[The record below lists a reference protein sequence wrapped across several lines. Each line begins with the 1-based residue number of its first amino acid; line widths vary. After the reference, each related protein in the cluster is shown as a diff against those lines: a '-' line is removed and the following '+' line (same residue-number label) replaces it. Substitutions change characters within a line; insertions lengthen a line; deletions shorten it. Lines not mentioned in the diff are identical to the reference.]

1 MRNEFKKILKKHA
14 KSFYFAGLLLD
25 RQTLN
30 DAAIL
35 YAFCRQLDDA
45 ADNLQSKNTHEL
57 KYLIE
62 DYRQLVP
69 TDNVNQSFKELQKKY
84 EFKQK
89 FIDDLILGVSS
100 DTNFKQP
107 QNVQELL
114 LYSYQVA
121 GTVGALMA
129 KVLGAN
135 HQNAEKFAIDLG
147 IGMQLTNISRD
158 IKEDSVNN
166 RIYIPQ
172 DMLPN
177 NFALKDILNEKNQ
190 KCIFDATSQILEIAE
205 KYYQSGIDG
214 IYFIPRKNRFSILIA
229 AILYNSIGKKIVKNK
244 HVYLKKRIY
253 LNSFEKTLILIKN
266 YFTRNKQYKT
276 TEPVHQTNELHT
288 PYQLLL

>member
-1 MRNEFKKILKKHA
+1 MSDEFKDILKKHA

-35 YAFCRQLDDA
+35 YAFCRRLDDV
-45 ADNLQSKNTHEL
+45 ADNLKSNNSKEL
-57 KYLIE
+57 KYLIN
-62 DYRQLVP
+62 DYRQPTP
-69 TDNVNQSFKELQKKY
+69 TDSVNQAFKEIQKKY
-84 EFKQK
+84 ALKQK
-89 FIDDLILGVSS
+89 FIDDLIQGVSS

-107 QNVQELL
+107 KNVKDLL

-129 KVLGAN
+129 KILGAT
-135 HQNAEKFAIDLG
+135 HPNAEKFAIDLG

-158 IKEDSVNN
+158 ITEDSINN

-177 NFALKDILNEKNQ
+177 NFSLTDILNEKNK
-190 KCIFDATSQILEIAE
+190 KCIFDATDRILLIAE
-205 KYYQSGIDG
+205 KYYKSGIDG
-214 IYFIPRKNRFSILIA
+214 IYFIPNKNKFSILIA
-229 AILYNSIGKKIVKNK
+229 AILYNSIGKKILENK
-244 HVYLKKRIY
+244 HIYLKKRIY
-253 LNSFEKTLILIKN
+253 LSYFEKIFILFKN
-266 YFTRNKQYKT
+266 YFTKNKQYKT
-276 TEPVHQTNELHT
+276 TEPVHKTNELHA

>member
-1 MRNEFKKILKKHA
+1 MSKEFKNILKKHA

-25 RQTLN
+25 KRTLN

-35 YAFCRQLDDA
+35 YAFCRRLDDA
-45 ADNLQSKNTHEL
+45 ADNLKSNNSHEL
-57 KYLIE
+57 QHLVD
-62 DYRQLVP
+62 DYRQPAP
-69 TDNVNQSFKELQKKY
+69 TDSVNQSFKEIQKKY
-84 EFKQK
+84 AFKQK

-107 QNVQELL
+107 QNIKNLIF
-114 LYSYQVA
+114 YSYQVA

-129 KVLGAN
+129 KVLGAT
-135 HQNAEKFAIDLG
+135 HPNAEKFAIDLG

-177 NFALKDILNEKNQ
+177 NFSTEDILNDKN
-190 KCIFDATSQILEIAE
+190 KRYIFDATDRILEIAE

-214 IYFIPRKNRFSILIA
+214 IYFIPNKNRFSILIA
-229 AILYNSIGKKIVKNK
+229 AILYNSIGKKIIKNK
-244 HVYLKKRIY
+244 HIYLKKRIY
-253 LNSFEKTLILIKN
+253 LNSFEKIFILIKN
-266 YFTRNKQYKT
+266 YFTKNKQYKN
-276 TEPVHQTNELHT
+276 TEPIHQTNELHI

>member
-1 MRNEFKKILKKHA
+1 MSKEFKNILKKHA

-25 RQTLN
+25 KRTLN

-35 YAFCRQLDDA
+35 YAFCRRLDDA
-45 ADNLQSKNTHEL
+45 ADNLKSNNSHEL
-57 KYLIE
+57 QHLID
-62 DYRQLVP
+62 DYRQP
-69 TDNVNQSFKELQKKY
+69 APKDSVNQSFKEIQKKY
-84 EFKQK
+84 AFKQK

-107 QNVQELL
+107 QNIKNLIF
-114 LYSYQVA
+114 YSYQVA

-129 KVLGAN
+129 KVLGAT
-135 HQNAEKFAIDLG
+135 HPNAEKFAIDLG

-177 NFALKDILNEKNQ
+177 NFSTEDILNDKN
-190 KCIFDATSQILEIAE
+190 KRYIFDATDRILEIAE

-214 IYFIPRKNRFSILIA
+214 IYFIPNKNRFSILIA
-229 AILYNSIGKKIVKNK
+229 AILYNSIGKKIIKNK
-244 HVYLKKRIY
+244 HIYLKKRIY
-253 LNSFEKTLILIKN
+253 LNSFEKIFILIKN
-266 YFTRNKQYKT
+266 YFTKNKQYKNR
-276 TEPVHQTNELHT
+276 EPIHQTNELHI

>member
-1 MRNEFKKILKKHA
+1 MSKEFKNILKKHA

-25 RQTLN
+25 KRTLN

-35 YAFCRQLDDA
+35 YAFCRRLDDA
-45 ADNLQSKNTHEL
+45 ADNLKSNNSHEL
-57 KYLIE
+57 QHLVD
-62 DYRQLVP
+62 DYRQPAP
-69 TDNVNQSFKELQKKY
+69 TDSVNQSFKEIQKKY
-84 EFKQK
+84 AFKQK

-107 QNVQELL
+107 QNIKNLIF
-114 LYSYQVA
+114 YSYQVA

-129 KVLGAN
+129 KVLGAT
-135 HQNAEKFAIDLG
+135 HPNAEKFAIDLG

-177 NFALKDILNEKNQ
+177 DFSSEDILNETNK
-190 KCIFDATSQILEIAE
+190 KYIFDATNRILEIAE

-214 IYFIPRKNRFSILIA
+214 IYFIPQKNRFSILIA
-229 AILYNSIGKKIVKNK
+229 AILYSSIGKKIIKNK

-253 LNSFEKTLILIKN
+253 LNSFEKVFILIKN
-266 YFTRNKQYKT
+266 YFTKNKQYKT

-288 PYQLLL
+288 PYKLLL

>member
-1 MRNEFKKILKKHA
+1 MSNEFKNILKKHA

-25 RQTLN
+25 KQTLN

-35 YAFCRQLDDA
+35 YAFCRQLDDS
-45 ADNLQSKNTHEL
+45 ADNLKSNNTYDL

-62 DYRQLVP
+62 DYRQPVP
-69 TDNVNQSFKELQKKY
+69 KDSVNLYFKKIQKKY
-84 EFKQK
+84 ALKQK
-89 FIDDLILGVSS
+89 FIDDLILGVTS

-107 QNVQELL
+107 QNVKDLL

-129 KVLGAN
+129 KILGATS
-135 HQNAEKFAIDLG
+135 QNAEKFAIDLG

-158 IKEDSVNN
+158 IKEDSINN

-172 DMLPN
+172 NMLPN
-177 NFALKDILNEKNQ
+177 NFSLKDILNEKNK
-190 KCIFDATSQILEIAE
+190 KCIFDATNQILEIAE

-214 IYFIPRKNRFSILIA
+214 IYFIPSRNRFSILIA

-253 LNSFEKTLILIKN
+253 LNFFEKIFILIKN
-266 YFTRNKQYKT
+266 YFTKNKQYKI
-276 TEPVHQTNELHT
+276 TEPVHKTNELHI

>member
-1 MRNEFKKILKKHA
+1 MSNEFKNILKKHA

-25 RQTLN
+25 RHTLN

-45 ADNLQSKNTHEL
+45 ADNLKSNNSQKL
-57 KYLIE
+57 KYLID
-62 DYRQLVP
+62 DYRQQTP
-69 TDNVNQSFKELQKKY
+69 TDTMNRAFKEIQKKY
-84 EFKQK
+84 ALKQK
-89 FIDDLILGVSS
+89 FIDDLIKGVSS

-107 QNVQELL
+107 KNVQDLL

-121 GTVGALMA
+121 GTVGALMS
-129 KVLGAN
+129 KILGAT
-135 HQNAEKFAIDLG
+135 HPNAEKFAIDLG

-158 IKEDSVNN
+158 ITEDSINN

-177 NFALKDILNEKNQ
+177 NFSLDDILNEKNK
-190 KCIFDATSQILEIAE
+190 KCIFDATTRILEIAE
-205 KYYQSGIDG
+205 KYYKSGIEG
-214 IYFIPRKNRFSILIA
+214 IYFIPNKNRFSILIA
-229 AILYNSIGKKIVKNK
+229 AILYNSIGKKILKNK

-253 LNSFEKTLILIKN
+253 LSYFEKTFILFKN
-266 YFTRNKQYKT
+266 YLTKNKQYKT
-276 TEPVHQTNELHT
+276 TEPVHKTNELHA

>member
-1 MRNEFKKILKKHA
+1 MSKEFKNILKKHA

-25 RQTLN
+25 KRTLN

-35 YAFCRQLDDA
+35 YAFCRRLDDA
-45 ADNLQSKNTHEL
+45 ADNLKSNNSHEL
-57 KYLIE
+57 QHLVD
-62 DYRQLVP
+62 DYRQPAP
-69 TDNVNQSFKELQKKY
+69 TDSVNQSFKEIQKKY
-84 EFKQK
+84 AFKQK

-107 QNVQELL
+107 QNIKNLIF
-114 LYSYQVA
+114 YSYQVA

-129 KVLGAN
+129 KVLGAT
-135 HQNAEKFAIDLG
+135 HPNAEKFAIDLG

-158 IKEDSVNN
+158 IKEDSINN

-177 NFALKDILNEKNQ
+177 NFSTEDILNDKN
-190 KCIFDATSQILEIAE
+190 KRYIFDATDRILEIAE

-214 IYFIPRKNRFSILIA
+214 IYFIPNKNRFSILIA
-229 AILYNSIGKKIVKNK
+229 AILYNSIGKKIIKNK
-244 HVYLKKRIY
+244 HIYLKKRIY
-253 LNSFEKTLILIKN
+253 LNSFEKIFILIKN
-266 YFTRNKQYKT
+266 YFTKNKQYKN
-276 TEPVHQTNELHT
+276 TEPIHQTNELHI

>member
-1 MRNEFKKILKKHA
+1 MRNEVKNILKKHA

-25 RQTLN
+25 KQTLN

-35 YAFCRQLDDA
+35 YAFCRQLDDT
-45 ADNLQSKNTHEL
+45 ADNLKSNNIYDL
-57 KYLIE
+57 KHLIE
-62 DYRQLVP
+62 DYRQPVP
-69 TDNVNQSFKELQKKY
+69 TDSVNLSFKKIQKKY
-84 EFKQK
+84 ALKQT

-107 QNVQELL
+107 QNVKDLL

-129 KVLGAN
+129 KILGAN
-135 HQNAEKFAIDLG
+135 NQNAEKFAIDLG

-158 IKEDSVNN
+158 IKEDSINN
-166 RIYIPQ
+166 RIYIPK

-177 NFALKDILNEKNQ
+177 NFSLKDILNEKNK
-190 KCIFDATSQILEIAE
+190 KCIFDATYRILEIAE

-214 IYFIPRKNRFSILIA
+214 IYFIPSRNRFSILIA

-253 LNSFEKTLILIKN
+253 LNFFEKTFILIKN
-266 YFTRNKQYKT
+266 YFTKNKQYKT
-276 TEPVHQTNELHT
+276 TEPVHQTNELHI